1 VLTVVGIS
9 QTQKPFRFEKW
20 WMEIEGFRELVTK
33 NWKQPCPHGKAID
46 VWQVKLRRLRKFLKG
61 WGININA
68 EQKRKKQALVA
79 EFNCL
84 HIMSETETL
93 STG

>member
-33 NWKQPCPHGKAID
+33 SWKQPCPHGKSID
-46 VWQVKLRRLRKFLKG
+46 VWQVKLWRLRKFPKG
-61 WGININA
+61 WSININA
-68 EQKRKKQALVA
+68 EQKKKKTSFSCLV
-79 EFNCL
+79 
-84 HIMSETETL
+84 
-93 STG
+93 